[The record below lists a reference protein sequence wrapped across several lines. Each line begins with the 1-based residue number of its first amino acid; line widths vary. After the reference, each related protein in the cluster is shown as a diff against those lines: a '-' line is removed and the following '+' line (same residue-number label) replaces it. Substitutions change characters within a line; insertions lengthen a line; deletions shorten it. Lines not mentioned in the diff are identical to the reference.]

1 MPTNRGLITRGPS
14 RSFAGELGSVVSGH
28 TADDFVREVNENIAE
43 LGERFGLHEET
54 LELICECGD
63 PCCDERV
70 TVPAEEYERLHA
82 TGRRFVAPTHVRSHV
97 AERHASYA
105 VV

>member
-1 MPTNRGLITRGPS
+1 MSI
-14 RSFAGELGSVVSGH
+14 VSGH
-28 TADDFVREVNENIAE
+28 TADDFVREVNDHIAE

-63 PCCDERV
+63 PCCEARV
-70 TVPAEEYERLHA
+70 VVPTDEYERLHE
-82 TGRRFVAPTHVRSHV
+82 TDRRFVAPAHARSD
-97 AERHASYA
+97 ASERHAGYA

>member
-1 MPTNRGLITRGPS
+1 MSI
-14 RSFAGELGSVVSGH
+14 VSGH
-28 TADDFVREVNENIAE
+28 TADDFVREVNENIAQ

-63 PCCDERV
+63 ACCDERV
-70 TVPAEEYERLHA
+70 AVPTEEYERLHG
-82 TGRRFVAPTHVRSHV
+82 TGRRFVSPAHARGDG